1 MSEKKELSNEELLRK
16 QEEKFEAYKK
26 EQASKAKNVG
36 YGDAVVA

>member
-26 EQASKAKNVG
+26 EQASKSKNVG